1 MYGRK
6 SRLCW
11 AAVPST
17 NPRAASHIWRENLP
31 QGRSSHLPS
40 DRPPVRPSVH
50 PLSPPQGRRLV
61 VAGGGRRRGMVLF
74 SKSVSALRGL
84 RSSAV
89 GYEVGSYLVRSC
101 KTGGSLD
108 HYDTSMY
115 TTCAKLCEDPSK
127 ESSPS
132 DMLIDSFGRLHTYL
146 RISLTERCNLR
157 CQYCMPAEGVELTPS
172 SQLLSPNEI
181 ISLANLF
188 VTSGVNKIRL
198 TGGEPTIRK
207 DIEDICLQL
216 SSLKGLKTLA
226 MTTNGI
232 TLARK
237 LPKLKEFG
245 LNSINISLDTLVPA
259 KFEFLTRR
267 KGHEKVLES
276 INAAID
282 LGYNPVKVNCVVM
295 RGVNDDEIC
304 DFVELT
310 RSRPINVRFI
320 EFMPFDGNVWN
331 VKKLVPY
338 YEMLDKVV
346 AKYQGLQRIRDHPS
360 ETAKNYRIDGH
371 RGTVSFITSMTEH
384 FCAGC
389 NRLRLLADGNFK
401 VCLFGPSEVSLR
413 DPLRAGAEEDELREI
428 ISSAVK
434 RKKAAHA
441 GMFDI
446 AKTANRPMIHIVES
460 KPEPEVPIERD
471 IGVDGRPPV
480 KGKVLSGF
488 DKLEGGDTVIPGKD
502 GWVMDEEGCKEV
514 IGVDID
520 EVGELENEGK
530 VSPGKAIEDGE
541 LDGRGNVEPGI
552 DGNVAFGADDKV
564 KELKLGPGRGGDGWM
579 SGKGDGDV
587 AAGEDDRIGEK
598 LGNAPTEVDG
608 EFNEP
613 EVGKEGWIAGDDDG
627 NVAIGVDDK
636 VGEPERGNGRGDVA
650 TEVGEDDDTGEAS
663 LIDVSGVGDGV
674 VSSR

>member
-1 MYGRK
+1 
-6 SRLCW
+6 
-11 AAVPST
+11 
-17 NPRAASHIWRENLP
+17 
-31 QGRSSHLPS
+31 
-40 DRPPVRPSVH
+40 
-50 PLSPPQGRRLV
+50 
-61 VAGGGRRRGMVLF
+61 MVLF
-74 SKSVSALRGL
+74 SKSVSALRSL
-84 RSSAV
+84 RSRVV
-89 GYEVGSYLVRSC
+89 GYEVGSCLPSSC
-101 KTGGSLD
+101 KMGESLH

-115 TTCAKLCEDPSK
+115 ATCAKLSEDPSK
-127 ESSPS
+127 ESSPA

-181 ISLANLF
+181 VSLANLF

-207 DIEDICLQL
+207 DIEDICLRL

-237 LPKLKEFG
+237 LPKLKDFG

-276 INAAID
+276 INAAVG

-346 AKYQGLQRIRDHPS
+346 AKYQGLQRIQDHPS

-371 RGTVSFITSMTEH
+371 HGTVSFITSMTEH

-428 ISSAVK
+428 ISAAVK

-446 AKTANRPMIHIVES
+446 AKTANRPMIHI
-460 KPEPEVPIERD
+460 
-471 IGVDGRPPV
+471 
-480 KGKVLSGF
+480 
-488 DKLEGGDTVIPGKD
+488 GG
-502 GWVMDEEGCKEV
+502 
-514 IGVDID
+514 
-520 EVGELENEGK
+520 
-530 VSPGKAIEDGE
+530 
-541 LDGRGNVEPGI
+541 
-552 DGNVAFGADDKV
+552 
-564 KELKLGPGRGGDGWM
+564 
-579 SGKGDGDV
+579 
-587 AAGEDDRIGEK
+587 
-598 LGNAPTEVDG
+598 
-608 EFNEP
+608 
-613 EVGKEGWIAGDDDG
+613 
-627 NVAIGVDDK
+627 
-636 VGEPERGNGRGDVA
+636 
-650 TEVGEDDDTGEAS
+650 
-663 LIDVSGVGDGV
+663 
-674 VSSR
+674 